1 MHERRRSLLAAT
13 SSASAGSHLDN
24 ETPNAPQ
31 AESLSQSRR
40 EMAGEEEN
48 DRRGIV
54 KILNYTAAGL

>member
-13 SSASAGSHLDN
+13 SSASAGNHLDI

-40 EMAGEEEN
+40 ERAGRDEMCRAVMGE
-48 DRRGIV
+48 GP
-54 KILNYTAAGL
+54 